1 MALLSRVGDS
11 WVKLSGEFDDPRYIF
26 VCDRVGRE
34 LVKDVGG
41 FGIEERDLVVQIQVG
56 SFENIR
62 QFFASQ
68 PGKYERAE
76 AVILLWVGMDELA
89 QEIPVQFSTPAIDQ
103 VGYIIKQTGLVTLY
117 NSLALLWVV
126 KMDYP
131 LVRLNMELSFSTFTL
146 VGRVSSRFMTSTRL
160 WQITGLWLGTFHPS
174 FPLPRSSP
182 PLLPRGARLVLPLGG
197 PRQLVMPLASRL
209 INIFIW
215 GFVRVLSV
223 GERAVLVI
231 LSQAGVFP

>member
-117 NSLALLWVV
+117 NSLALL
-126 KMDYP
+126 
-131 LVRLNMELSFSTFTL
+131 
-146 VGRVSSRFMTSTRL
+146 
-160 WQITGLWLGTFHPS
+160 
-174 FPLPRSSP
+174 
-182 PLLPRGARLVLPLGG
+182 
-197 PRQLVMPLASRL
+197 
-209 INIFIW
+209 
-215 GFVRVLSV
+215 
-223 GERAVLVI
+223 
-231 LSQAGVFP
+231 